1 MKFKNSWQMVVPDL
15 KDKNR
20 LEYHYICRCGNVDIT
35 TNTTNSCTNCANIYY
50 HNLSKITSIQKVEY
64 LQEFFLDYELT
75 ENQNLSKVDFFYLSP
90 VLTEKKKLYAEK
102 KHLVY
107 SLTFTR
113 PDKMD
118 EKIYDEYLC
127 RSICKNTNQTIHS
140 MIKNEI
146 VKILDLQELI
156 VKKKVV
162 SFNSKTKTIY

>member
-1 MKFKNSWQMVVPDL
+1 
-15 KDKNR
+15 
-20 LEYHYICRCGNVDIT
+20 
-35 TNTTNSCTNCANIYY
+35 
-50 HNLSKITSIQKVEY
+50 
-64 LQEFFLDYELT
+64 
-75 ENQNLSKVDFFYLSP
+75 
-90 VLTEKKKLYAEK
+90 
-102 KHLVY
+102 
-107 SLTFTR
+107 
-113 PDKMD
+113 MD